1 MKMQKVES
9 SMVKA
14 VGYDSEEGSLH
25 VKFNNDSIYKYLE
38 VPEALFH
45 SLLGAESK
53 GKYINKN
60 VKNLFKFEKVE

>member
-38 VPEALFH
+38 ALFH